1 MKALIAAF
9 ALVFSSTAFA
19 SPLSEPIELFLQDQA
34 VQAEMKVAGQN
45 DLKVEKPTATLIGI
59 SCGFVGCDKTYLVT
73 SFATT
78 ASVNEQGQAIA
89 AIVRIAFVG
98 NSVKLVNL
106 ETL

>member
-1 MKALIAAF
+1 MKALFATL
-9 ALVFSSTAFA
+9 ALVFSTSAFA
-19 SPLSEPIELFLQDQA
+19 SPLSEPVELFLKDQA
-34 VQAEMKVAGQN
+34 VQAEIKAAGMN
-45 DLKVEKPTATLIGI
+45 DLKVEKPTSTLIGI
-59 SCGFVGCDKTYLVT
+59 SCGFAGCDKTYLVT

-89 AIVRIAFVG
+89 AIVRISFVG